1 MNNYQDATH
10 AVVAGLSEII
20 RSELTALSSEYW
32 SPCFAADQT
41 DAELAFRRRR
51 IAFLR
56 KAREEFEDQMHGL
69 EREE

>member
-1 MNNYQDATH
+1 MNNYQDTTH
-10 AVVAGLSEII
+10 AVVAGLSEVI

-32 SPCFAADQT
+32 APRFAADQM

-69 EREE
+69 GMEE